1 MPILGNQPPGRPQGE
16 NKWEFKG
23 NNNGLKQF
31 KGNNNGLKRPLLATL
46 GLRLTPPGVQS
57 REPRSKVT
65 AERKN
70 GGIFRSLI
78 WPEFRS

>member
-1 MPILGNQPPGRPQGE
+1 MPIFGNRPPGRPQGE
-16 NKWEFKG
+16 NKWEFRE
-23 NNNGLKQF
+23 F
-31 KGNNNGLKRPLLATL
+31 KGNDNGLKRPLLATL